1 MIAKKECYRTV
12 KKRFIKERRNAIVA
26 YAIYAETESD
36 GRVWYKAYRN
46 GNKEEDVCVK
56 TLDMCERAVENLIS
70 DSYFRI
76 KNK

>member
-12 KKRFIKERRNAIVA
+12 KRHFIKERRNAIVS
-26 YAIYAETESD
+26 YAIYAETEAY

-46 GNKEEDVCVK
+46 GNKEDSVCVK

-70 DSYFRI
+70 DSYFI
-76 KNK
+76 IENK